1 MNDPTQIIDNRHGFF
16 FLFYRWFSISFLLS
30 ISLNSTFTSHN
41 HIFLILAIFK
51 CIVGELNRSILN
63 VCCSLLFNA
72 LFFYSRQCFKWHT
85 DRSPQ
90 QKIFDFIYSVHV
102 NSKVNELSLVD
113 FTSFWQTV
121 NSFCGSNDKFLLNAK
136 QNSYFFYFGFQFRVF
151 EIFFWFET
159 KQSANSVLGRLKER
173 QINWKTPVAREK

>member
-63 VCCSLLFNA
+63 VCCSLLFNFFLSTMFQMTYRPVTTTKNLWFY
-72 LFFYSRQCFKWHT
+72 LFRSCKFQGKWIVSCGFYEFLADSKFILWFKWQI
-85 DRSPQ
+85 PFECEA
-90 QKIFDFIYSVHV
+90 KFVFFFILAFNLEFLKFFSGLKQ
-102 NSKVNELSLVD
+102 SKVLTLFSGD
-113 FTSFWQTV
+113 WKR
-121 NSFCGSNDKFLLNAK
+121 DK
-136 QNSYFFYFGFQFRVF
+136 
-151 EIFFWFET
+151 
-159 KQSANSVLGRLKER
+159 
-173 QINWKTPVAREK
+173 